1 MKMMKTLAL
10 AVMAIAAFTS
20 CASKNECKFNEKE
33 YAERKTAHLNEIVN
47 LTDEQQKEIY
57 NIFEAQGLEIKENIK
72 NMKCNEAECKKAECD
87 KAACEKKAECKK
99 AECDKANCEKKAE
112 CKKAQCDKVNCE
124 KKAEC
129 KKAECD
135 KAACEKK
142 AECKKAECDKAACEK
157 KAECNKAECDKANCE
172 KKAECDKANCDKKA
186 ACDKK
191 HHHRKHHMVSPEKM
205 KETFEKINAVLT
217 PEQQEALKAH
227 HANRRNCAAS
237 MKECC
242 PNGGAE
248 APAAK

>member
-1 MKMMKTLAL
+1 MMKTLAL

-72 NMKCNEAECKKAECD
+72 NMKCNKAECKKAECD
-87 KAACEKKAECKK
+87 KAA
-99 AECDKANCEKKAE
+99 
-112 CKKAQCDKVNCE
+112 CE

-157 KAECNKAECDKANCE
+157 KAECKKAECDKANCE
-172 KKAECDKANCDKKA
+172 KKAECNKAECDKANCDKKA